1 MRAENLSREPELNY
15 QNFCKKEQTYLSK
28 NTSYSFLEF
37 NFFRMDNFGDSAAR
51 LVNEVNASFHTTEK
65 NVKITF
71 DNLLSHHLVHL

>member
-37 NFFRMDNFGDSAAR
+37 IFFRMDNFGDSAAR

-65 NVKITF
+65 
-71 DNLLSHHLVHL
+71 